1 MLTIIR
7 YFVGHTDYSTA
18 EPDRRLCRPQSRSF
32 LSAIAPQSEIRLV
45 AGRES
50 RDSLIQKGWG
60 MTDLELHLA
69 QEREEIAARIA
80 SFRETQQRF
89 EREREEFFVST
100 WQRVRG
106 LRPLRFWS

>member
-1 MLTIIR
+1 
-7 YFVGHTDYSTA
+7 
-18 EPDRRLCRPQSRSF
+18 
-32 LSAIAPQSEIRLV
+32 
-45 AGRES
+45 
-50 RDSLIQKGWG
+50 

-89 EREREEFFVST
+89 EREREEFFTST

-106 LRPLRFWS
+106 LRLLPFWS